1 MYVQTSYTLA
11 ALVACFALC
20 SWKLKSAELS
30 MVVTAVVGALVAGLG
45 FPVRL
50 LVEGTFT
57 YLDLAL
63 MFLTASVF
71 MGFYSE
77 IGAVNALVRFF
88 VTRFHRHKWVVLLL
102 LALVMLIPGAIT
114 GAGSVSI
121 LVAGSLVSTVL
132 TYMGLKPE
140 RTVAFIFMMAILSA
154 AAPPINLWAMLMA
167 AGANMPYVGFD
178 RVLLV
183 PVVLVAVFT
192 VFYLGRGA
200 VPQPRD
206 RILALL
212 PPAVPGLAWWR
223 IALPPV
229 LLLVLFLAARYA
241 AFKLPVIGLPL
252 TFVLCAL
259 VTLAVSPRR
268 TSARRWLEVLQRTVE
283 QVFPLVAT
291 LVSVGVLVNIL
302 AASGVRGLIA
312 ITFVTLP
319 VVLIYATAL
328 FFCPLSQGSL
338 SYGSAVIIGTPLIFL
353 FNSIGVNVT
362 IVAAALSLMFPLGDC
377 LPPSRIVGRLS
388 IETSGYKGSYL
399 SFLKAIAVPW
409 CVLAA
414 VALLMLINANRLAF
428 LVR

>member
-1 MYVQTSYTLA
+1 MSMYVQTSYTLA

-212 PPAVPGLAWWR
+212 PPAVPGLAWWLKADAGVHARGQVINFVSNTR
-223 IALPPV
+223 IPAERLPYAVNSLLPPDIAV
-229 LLLVLFLAARYA
+229 LEAIDAPDDFHARFNAKRKTYRYTFYNDRFMDPFQRYYAYHVPMKLDIPSMKKACA
-241 AFKLPVIGLPL
+241 AFLG
-252 TFVLCAL
+252 TQF
-259 VTLAVSPRR
+259 
-268 TSARRWLEVLQRTVE
+268 
-283 QVFPLVAT
+283 FP
-291 LVSVGVLVNIL
+291 G
-302 AASGVRGLIA
+302 
-312 ITFVTLP
+312 P
-319 VVLIYATAL
+319 
-328 FFCPLSQGSL
+328 
-338 SYGSAVIIGTPLIFL
+338 
-353 FNSIGVNVT
+353 
-362 IVAAALSLMFPLGDC
+362 
-377 LPPSRIVGRLS
+377 
-388 IETSGYKGSYL
+388 
-399 SFLKAIAVPW
+399 
-409 CVLAA
+409 
-414 VALLMLINANRLAF
+414 
-428 LVR
+428 